1 MPFNWHAKFG
11 QFDNFPRLKS
21 GLRKIWRLG
30 RSHTQPVT
38 QCEPLL
44 RNRNNYYSELAVF
57 CSCNCWR
64 RVSSSSGGCTT
75 SCRAGHAF
83 KALTSHRVAQL
94 ETKELIGAGVAT
106 SKETCM
112 YQCTRG
118 PWNSKSFY
126 IQNIQTVS
134 GNFRNFSGDFRH
146 LDGKFRNCFS
156 ATPAWKFKCPLKK
169 MEISAI
175 ADRARFCFP
184 LPQAFLYYSA
194 LNDHRNLSE
203 SFRQDGIKAFHDKL
217 LG

>member
-1 MPFNWHAKFG
+1 MRAP
-11 QFDNFPRLKS
+11 LKES
-21 GLRKIWRLG
+21 K
-30 RSHTQPVT
+30 Q
-38 QCEPLL
+38 LL
-44 RNRNNYYSELAVF
+44 Q
-57 CSCNCWR
+57 
-64 RVSSSSGGCTT
+64 RVSRILLAQGAAQHHGSG
-75 SCRAGHAF
+75 RAC
-83 KALTSHRVAQL
+83 HRVAQL
-94 ETKELIGAGVAT
+94 ETKELIGAGVAS

-118 PWNSKSFY
+118 PWNSKTFY

-169 MEISAI
+169 TEISAI

-203 SFRQDGIKAFHDKL
+203 SSRQDGIKAFHDKL